1 MPRLH
6 FNRVLLCH
14 GCNYI
19 GLMHWPSPWLRLLI
33 FSTCYPFPAP
43 HRALLVVAEQN
54 GNHLHECWTE
64 VLRCVSRFELLQQL
78 TAGVPTDALLFAMP
92 TEKSSGAGGAA
103 SKLKQRLLRGRGAK
117 GGEGEDA
124 FAHDSFSSI
133 NDMGLHAGAPAAA
146 GHCRAYWG
154 YNRGREKASPGGAGC
169 SWWACLHS
177 SSHPQADRCTCTLP
191 STHFLQAGGRWTASC
206 CHRRR

>member
-1 MPRLH
+1 MPWGAAEVNCSSCTLQP
-6 FNRVLLCH
+6 CH
-14 GCNYI
+14 
-19 GLMHWPSPWLRLLI
+19 SV
-33 FSTCYPFPAP
+33 PAP
-43 HRALLVVAEQN
+43 RRALLVVAEQN

-92 TEKSSGAGGAA
+92 ADKGASAGSTA

-133 NDMGLHAGAPAAA
+133 NDMGLHAGGWKGWRA
-146 GHCRAYWG
+146 GWGSCEYETSHWQVGLELISAEHLHC
-154 YNRGREKASPGGAGC
+154 
-169 SWWACLHS
+169 
-177 SSHPQADRCTCTLP
+177 SSHSTL
-191 STHFLQAGGRWTASC
+191 SLTSA
-206 CHRRR
+206 